1 MNTMQT
7 AAQVN
12 PQPQPNLQPSQQDDL
27 STFIQ
32 AYNQKTAK
40 SKQLAQQYRP
50 VLADKTSLGLG
61 FTPELKEL
69 CYPIVSDR
77 ASGAYLW
84 DVDGN
89 RYIDILMGLG
99 LNLLGHNPPQVQ
111 QAIAEQL
118 AKGSHIGSQTAL
130 AGEVAELVCQL
141 TGFERVA
148 FSNTGTEAVMTAVR
162 MARAVTG
169 RSRIA
174 VFTNSYHG
182 HFDPVLNR
190 ARRSEYARKAVR
202 QRLASVIE
210 RRPTSLVS
218 QLIKPLKAIVDYG
231 MDTAATPAAIG
242 IPAAAA
248 KDVMILEYGNPRS
261 LDILRRQRLAAVL
274 VEPVQSRAPEIQP
287 QEFLRSLR
295 QITRASQTALIFD
308 EMVTGFRVA
317 PGGAQE
323 HFGVQAD
330 LATYSKIAGGGLP
343 LSIIAGRAP
352 WMNCLDGGVW
362 QYGDDSRPTT
372 ATTFFAG
379 TFCKH
384 PLALAAARAMLQH
397 LQAEGSRLQSDLNQ
411 RTGALVEQLNQ
422 TSQQHDWPI
431 HFVSFGS
438 FFAISLSH
446 SQIGDRALA
455 LLSYQLLSRGI
466 YLRQGDRGGF
476 LSTAHTEHDIQQ
488 IHQAFEA
495 SCLALV
501 QLGVL

>member
-1 MNTMQT
+1 MNLIQT
-7 AAQVN
+7 
-12 PQPQPNLQPSQQDDL
+12 PTRSQTQDL
-27 STFIQ
+27 ATFIQ
-32 AYNQKTAK
+32 TYNQKTAK
-40 SKQLAQQYRP
+40 SKDLAQQYRS

-77 ASGAYLW
+77 ASGAYIW

-89 RYIDILMGLG
+89 QYVDILMGLG
-99 LNLLGHNPPQVQ
+99 LNLLGHNPPLVQ
-111 QAIAEQL
+111 AAIAEQL
-118 AKGSHIGSQTAL
+118 TKGTHIGSQTAL

-141 TGFERVA
+141 TGFERVT

-162 MARAVTG
+162 IARAVTG

-182 HFDPVLNR
+182 HFDTVLNR

-202 QRLASVIE
+202 QKLTSFIDRH
-210 RRPTSLVS
+210 PTSLVS
-218 QLIKPLKAIVDYG
+218 QLIKPIKTIVDYS
-231 MDTAATPAAIG
+231 MDTAATPAALG

-261 LDILRRQRLAAVL
+261 LEILRRQSRRLAAVI

-287 QEFLRSLR
+287 QEFLRSLQ
-295 QITRASQTALIFD
+295 QITNANQTALIFD

-323 HFGVQAD
+323 YFGVQAD
-330 LATYSKIAGGGLP
+330 IATYSKIAGGGLP
-343 LSIIAGRAP
+343 LSIIAGRKK
-352 WMNCLDGGVW
+352 WMNCIDGGAW
-362 QYGDDSRPTT
+362 DYGDDSAPTT
-372 ATTFFAG
+372 PTTFFAG

-384 PLALAAARAMLQH
+384 PLALAAARSTLQY
-397 LQAEGSRLQSDLNQ
+397 LQTQGGDLQRSLNQ
-411 RTGALVEQLNQ
+411 RTAELVAQLNRM
-422 TSQQHDWPI
+422 TQQHNWPI
-431 HFVSFGS
+431 RFVSFGS
-438 FFAISLSH
+438 FFAISLPQ
-446 SQIGDRALA
+446 SQIPDRALA

-476 LSTAHTEHDIQQ
+476 LSTAHTEQDIQQ
-488 IHQAFEA
+488 IQQAFESSFNA
-495 SCLALV
+495 LA
-501 QLGVL
+501 QMGVL